1 VNRGERGTFITSEEH
16 MSRTKLS
23 ATYNIR
29 IPREVR
35 ESAHLKRGQ
44 AFQIVVKGGIIHLVP
59 EHSLEELR
67 GFARGISM
75 DGLRDKSDRE

>member
-1 VNRGERGTFITSEEH
+1 

-23 ATYNIR
+23 ATYHIR

-35 ESAHLKRGQ
+35 ESAHLRRGQ
-44 AFQIVVKGGIIHLVP
+44 AFQIIVKGGIIHLVP
-59 EHSLEELR
+59 EHSLDELR

-75 DGLRDKSDRE
+75 DGLRDKSDRV

>member
-1 VNRGERGTFITSEEH
+1 MAGRHGTFIASEED

-23 ATYNIR
+23 ANYRVR

-44 AFQIVVKGGIIHLVP
+44 EFQIIVKGGIIHLVP
-59 EHSLEELR
+59 QRSLEELR
-67 GFARGISM
+67 GFARGISTE
-75 DGLRDKSDRE
+75 GLRNRV

>member
-1 VNRGERGTFITSEEH
+1 

-23 ATYNIR
+23 ATYRVR

-44 AFQIVVKGGIIHLVP
+44 EFQIIVKGGIIHLVP
-59 EHSLEELR
+59 
-67 GFARGISM
+67 GAFA
-75 DGLRDKSDRE
+75 

>member
-1 VNRGERGTFITSEEH
+1 

-23 ATYNIR
+23 ATYRIR

-44 AFQIVVKGGIIHLVP
+44 EFQIIVKGGIIHLVP
-59 EHSLEELR
+59 EQSLKDLR
-67 GFARGISM
+67 GFAHGISTE
-75 DGLRDKSDRE
+75 GLRDKSDRL